1 MGKQLD
7 RMTKAMGRRL
17 PILIHEGEKGLM
29 NLFKL
34 PSWLQRLASSF
45 GKAFLSFLI
54 GKITRKMTYTTKP
67 LRDI

>member
-1 MGKQLD
+1 MD

-17 PILIHEGEKGLM
+17 PVLVHDGKKGLM

-45 GKAFLSFLI
+45 GKAFLSFHI
-54 GKITRKMTYTTKP
+54 GNITRKTTYTTKP
-67 LRDI
+67 LRDS